1 MKEIKAFFVAAFA
14 VLSSWLGILAVP
26 FLVLVGL
33 NVTDYITG
41 LAASKY
47 RGQKISSYKGLRGII
62 KKICMWL
69 LVAVG
74 GVLDWLL
81 MYAGETVG
89 IDIKF
94 KFMIACV
101 VAIWLICNEIIS
113 ILENVKDIGAPLP
126 SWLMKITQN
135 IKSQV
140 DNKVGEDSKAEITE

>member
-47 RGQKISSYKGLRGII
+47 RGQPISSYKGLRGII

-113 ILENVKDIGAPLP
+113 ILENIKDIGAPLP

-140 DNKVGEDSKAEITE
+140 DNKVSEDSKAEISE